1 MKASRM
7 FLSLDFY
14 YNSNLNSEGGALK
27 DPRIDFVN
35 SAWSQ
40 TSAGCRELWL

>member
-1 MKASRM
+1 MKASM
-7 FLSLDFY
+7 ILSLHFW

-27 DPRIDFVN
+27 DSLIDFVN

-40 TSAGCRELWL
+40 TSEGCSKLWL